1 MAFEEERRRLYNKFL
16 EEKELNII
24 DEKTKRN
31 FWSLLEDV
39 IISLYDRENSFF
51 GHFLIQVKREIRLDI
66 SWPIATKP
74 SSNGFIMYFNPI
86 MVLECDKKEIQGLL
100 IHEVYH
106 IMMRH
111 YERSLFLKDKY
122 SKEAISIAM
131 DIAINQYIKNL
142 PSYSKKIDAVS
153 LEYNTR
159 LTQDMT
165 MEEYA
170 RKIQEAIDY
179 RNMRATSKDKDNK
192 ESLEN
197 NNISQE
203 KSHDIWEDMT
213 VSCDCIN
220 ESVKKIAINSSKKE
234 APKHIKKIV
243 ELMTEKPKLKWSDIL
258 KNMIPKA
265 KSGYKKTT
273 TRLDRRFPDRLD
285 LRGKLP
291 KRSPNILI
299 AIDISAS
306 MSDKDIENILIEVL
320 EIAKNKDCNISVI
333 ECDNDIRRV
342 YKLHGIKDIKPRTK
356 KNGSTKFSPVFKH
369 IKDNNMRDYIL
380 IYFTDGVGEKVLDTI
395 PINDKTLWVLT
406 GDSSLSLEKPYGK
419 VIKLEREKREIYGA
433 TYGLEELRESIHDWP
448 R

>member
-16 EEKELNII
+16 EEKELEKI
-24 DEKTKRN
+24 DEKTKRD
-31 FWSLLEDV
+31 FWSLLENV
-39 IISLYDRENSFF
+39 IISLYDGENSFF
-51 GHFLIQVKREIRLDI
+51 GHFLIQVKREIRLNI
-66 SWPIATKP
+66 FWPIATKP
-74 SSNGFIMYFNPI
+74 NSNGFIMCFNPI
-86 MVLECDKKEIQGLL
+86 LLLECDKKEIQGLL
-100 IHEVYH
+100 KHEVYH
-106 IMMRH
+106 IMMKH

-142 PSYSKKIDAVS
+142 PGYSKKLDAVS
-153 LEYNTR
+153 LEYNIG

-170 RKIQEAIDY
+170 RKIQQAIDY
-179 RNMRATSKDKDNK
+179 NKNMKVTSNDNK

-197 NNISQE
+197 TVSQE
-203 KSHDIWEDMT
+203 KAHDIWEESS
-213 VSCDCIN
+213 VSFDSIN
-220 ESVKKIAINSSKKE
+220 ESLKKIAINSSKKE

-243 ELMTEKPKLKWSDIL
+243 ELMIEKPKLKWNDIL

-291 KRSPNILI
+291 KRNPNILI

-306 MSDKDIENILIEVL
+306 MSDKDVENILVEVL
-320 EIAKNKDCNISVI
+320 EISKNKNCNISVI
-333 ECDNDIRRV
+333 ECDDDIRNV
-342 YKLHGIKDIKPRTK
+342 YKLYGTKDIKTRVK
-356 KNGSTKFSPVFKH
+356 KNGSTKFSPVFKY

-380 IYFTDGVGEKVLDTI
+380 VYFTDGVGEKKLDMI

-406 GDSSLSLEKPYGK
+406 GDSSLSLENSYGK
-419 VIKLEREKREIYGA
+419 VVRLEKEKKEMYGS
-433 TYGLEELRESIHDWP
+433 TYGLEELRDAIHDWP